1 MRNTILGASL
11 LAIALG
17 SGGLCGAAL
26 AAALPAYVSK
36 AVADPA
42 RPKTDSERDALRAP
56 GKTLA
61 FVGVKP
67 GMKVAEFFPAGGY
80 YTRMISDVVGPAG
93 KVYGIE
99 NPKWDKG
106 QDAKM
111 AAEPGRGNVA
121 IQMMKSFGAFTLPEK
136 VDVVWTTQNYHDLH
150 VKEYG
155 NLDIADFN
163 RRVHDALKP
172 GGIYFVLDHQ
182 ANPGTD
188 EAGIAKLHRIEKAQ
202 VIREVTAAGF
212 RLVGEGK
219 ALNRGSD
226 DHTKMSSDPAIRSH
240 TDQFMLKF
248 QKV

>member
-1 MRNTILGASL
+1 MKNILFGASL
-11 LAIALG
+11 LAI
-17 SGGLCGAAL
+17 GLCGAAL
-26 AAALPAYVSK
+26 AAPLPAYVAK

-56 GKTLA
+56 GETLA

-121 IQMMKSFGAFTLPEK
+121 IQMMQTFGGFTLPEK

-188 EAGIAKLHRIEKAQ
+188 EAAIAKLHRIEKAQ

-212 RLVGEGK
+212 KLVGEDK
-219 ALNRGSD
+219 ALARATD

-248 QKV
+248 QKI

>member
-1 MRNTILGASL
+1 MILGASL
-11 LAIALG
+11 LAMTLG
-17 SGGLCGAAL
+17 SGGLSSAAL
-26 AAALPAYVSK
+26 AATLPDYVTK

-42 RPKTDSERDALRAP
+42 RPKTDSSRDALRAP
-56 GKTLA
+56 GETLA

-80 YTRMISDVVGPAG
+80 YTRMISDVVGPSG

-99 NPKWDKG
+99 NAKWDKG

-111 AAEPGRGNVA
+111 AAEPGHGNVA
-121 IQMMKSFGAFTLPEK
+121 IQFMPTFGGFALPEK

-155 NLDIADFN
+155 NLNIADFN
-163 RRVHDALKP
+163 KRVHDALKP

-202 VIREVTAAGF
+202 VIKEVTAAGF
-212 RLVGEGK
+212 KLVGDGK
-219 ALNRGSD
+219 ALSRSTD